1 MQKNVDQYENHD
13 RSIRLQ
19 FDSSEHLHSFISIVS
34 HRNNSSSPSLI
45 SPIVNFQ
52 TFPNE
57 NLSIE
62 ITFQH
67 QIDSTLFNDSN
78 VQFVCVQWKETQD
91 NDLRWSPDACRLLTR
106 NDTHSICSCQTSTS
120 VALLLDHLKV
130 DAHLFLIMNRRFFF
144 NLHLFFF

>member
-1 MQKNVDQYENHD
+1 MQNNVDQYENHD

-19 FDSSEHLHSFISIVS
+19 FDSSENLHSFITIVS
-34 HRNNSSSPSLI
+34 HRNDSSSSSLI

-52 TFPNE
+52 TFPND
-57 NLSIE
+57 NLPIE

-67 QIDSTLFNDSN
+67 QFDLTLFNDSN

-130 DAHLFLIMNRRFFF
+130 DAHPFFDNEQTF
-144 NLHLFFF
+144 SLNLHLFFF